1 MNMHESVFASFN
13 DFSPFKYIQSTYP
26 PVTIPLY
33 FIWPLNTQTRKHAHT
48 HTHARVSMHR
58 SSSLTMCKVHAN
70 NYHFTGR
77 FALSSPPLTLSQRYL
92 SSQVP
97 TKDNLEICERWEDL
111 SDESP
116 TGNVEKK
123 ASRPRGTRDGRRRN
137 AERGMYHH
145 AHRCPHVLYWEE
157 GSVFCWG
164 VSDLHLS
171 YPRIRD
177 AIDICHVAFMNP
189 LCLTDYALLIVMEV
203 WGPEE
208 MLLKIKGSGD
218 VKVVS
223 RVIRHQRLR
232 LQAVMSAPSSRLAS
246 LIYLLTDFMSRR
258 FLPWLTDWLHTRP
271 MLYRCASKEGTD

>member
-48 HTHARVSMHR
+48 RAHTHTRVSMHR

-123 ASRPRGTRDGRRRN
+123 AWDRGARETAGEGTLNVVCTITPIGVHMYCTGRR
-137 AERGMYHH
+137 EVFSVEGCQICIFHTRGYVMPLIS
-145 AHRCPHVLYWEE
+145 AM
-157 GSVFCWG
+157 
-164 VSDLHLS
+164 LHLWTH
-171 YPRIRD
+171 
-177 AIDICHVAFMNP
+177 CV
-189 LCLTDYALLIVMEV
+189 
-203 WGPEE
+203 
-208 MLLKIKGSGD
+208 
-218 VKVVS
+218 
-223 RVIRHQRLR
+223 
-232 LQAVMSAPSSRLAS
+232 
-246 LIYLLTDFMSRR
+246 
-258 FLPWLTDWLHTRP
+258 
-271 MLYRCASKEGTD
+271 